1 MSAEPPSVSELHLIV
16 GFDGSPPAIRALET
30 AARMLSVR
38 PPGRITVA
46 WVAHLSGAV
55 ELSADATSIVE
66 SDFGQLAEEIR
77 AEAAKCL
84 GNSEVPWDF
93 TWRQGLIAQEL
104 IAAAESIQAAKTD
117 DLVVILVGSASSA
130 MQRVVG
136 AVAVTLARHSPV
148 PITVVPRDHG
158 RLGADAG
165 QDELGDGVQRYRG
178 GVDDQVIQGCVG
190 RIAAVQAADISVA
203 GPVGRGQPRPGLLL
217 ADALDHGAL
226 GGAEGGRGGRG

>member
-1 MSAEPPSVSELHLIV
+1 MSAETPSVSELHLIV

-84 GNSEVPWDF
+84 ANSEVPWDF
-93 TWRQGLIAQEL
+93 TWRQGLIAPQL

-117 DLVVILVGSASSA
+117 DLVVILVGSSSSA
-130 MQRVVG
+130 MHRVVG

-148 PITVVPRDHG
+148 PITVVP
-158 RLGADAG
+158 
-165 QDELGDGVQRYRG
+165 
-178 GVDDQVIQGCVG
+178 
-190 RIAAVQAADISVA
+190 
-203 GPVGRGQPRPGLLL
+203 
-217 ADALDHGAL
+217 
-226 GGAEGGRGGRG
+226 